1 MKGRSVG
8 ASVDK
13 GDPAADGGTVVSITG
28 VGELL
33 TGAENVDVMNR
44 EGTGP
49 VISVAVT
56 VGTKVVSTREV
67 DSSC

>member
-1 MKGRSVG
+1 MKGTSVG
-8 ASVDK
+8 AGVDE
-13 GDPAADGGTVVSITG
+13 GDPAADSGTVALITG
-28 VGELL
+28 VRESL
-33 TGAENVDVMNR
+33 TGADNVDIMKG
-44 EGTGP
+44 EGTRP

>member
-13 GDPAADGGTVVSITG
+13 GDPAADIGTVVLITG
-28 VGELL
+28 MGEPL
-33 TGAENVDVMNR
+33 TGAENADVMKG